1 MKLHLPKLL
10 LTAVLAASCTAY
22 AAEQW
27 GKPQF
32 GGPEYTWTGAG
43 DGSSYT
49 DGANWQEN
57 TAPDRANNNGP
68 TLIFNGATAT
78 ITGANKNS
86 SDRGGI
92 KALNGSNVSV
102 GLGDW
107 GGSIYVE
114 EGSALT
120 TNVGIQLKNTEQ
132 SSNANVYAGGKLT
145 ITNTTLDFLDGN
157 NWQNWQIDTNG
168 QIDLTAMTE
177 VKKQAGGWN
186 LQYILPE
193 HVTIGSPINAGTV
206 SNRDYESKAVEK
218 QIVTSAKS
226 LAGMFDSVT
235 VIDTMRNSAAN
246 ADMYEMTYG
255 ENGNLTVS
263 YTEEKYNNASLE
275 TSGDITWAHG
285 SAGWVIAGAD
295 TTDTSFLNGD
305 TVKFAGNGS
314 ANLQGDIT
322 VNDLTVGEGVDYT
335 VNMSNDSSLYI
346 QTRKDNFGGLK
357 IVGND
362 STSLGLRLST
372 DATHNGDSRV
382 MLAEGS
388 SLGAVYVDG
397 VFAYNLHGG
406 ALQSNLGGADLH
418 LGNNGVLLLRNGL
431 SGTVDANIK
440 DIYFDGNNGEIRT
453 YGNVT
458 DATVA
463 DNIYA
468 SALQKTDTGSINLS
482 GTVNAQSIIAKDGT
496 LTLAGTVNAKSIIA
510 KGGTLTLAG
519 TVKSTDSLMAGGG
532 NINITGTVTTG
543 QLRLSEQGVGNVT
556 ISTGGKLSVT
566 GTNNNHSTGTSML
579 LAHWGHDSKLTIAGG
594 ELDAQ
599 NTTVLMSWT
608 GTGTL
613 EITSGIASVKGLN
626 FWAQGTALKGHL
638 ILGSETGGTGRLNIG
653 SDGIIDACGNAPSVK
668 LGNGTIG
675 ATADWRAKYNGS
687 FTATVFQLVGTEGG
701 TVFDTTDAND
711 GTTARTI
718 IIDNPMAGSGKL
730 VKTGDGILELKGDN
744 SYSGGT
750 TITGG
755 TLKATHQNALGT
767 GSVTVNGGNLEVTGE
782 HAIKGAEL
790 NITNGKV
797 TATINNG
804 NVDKS
809 VISNDTKVNIGTD
822 GTLVLS
828 GHDMVGWG
836 GGKAPSI
843 ILGSTDTTKKA
854 VLDIQDTSSCT
865 FGSDVT
871 MNGNSE
877 IKGTSFNTFDFSLAV
892 TGTGNSITAEIMQL
906 RNNLS
911 IEVDQSAELTINSK
925 LTNGNDKTGNI
936 TKSGLGSLI
945 ITNSESDWE
954 GALNVTQGVLELRSA
969 ATLNTVVMSSNTSLI
984 SGDGTIKSLTL
995 ESGAELQADSAVAMA
1010 DGSSLSLGIGLTLN
1024 GDLLDAVK
1032 SLTGNKTVDLFT
1044 NVGTLTLGTE
1054 VFTQGSNV
1062 LDATNAIDLSKYFAL
1077 VTAQTPAFLSDEQLS
1092 SGYYLGFD
1100 ANGTVYAG
1108 LIPEPTT
1115 ATLSLLALAALA
1127 ARRRRK

>member
-49 DGANWQEN
+49 DGANWQGN
-57 TAPDRANNNGP
+57 TAPDRTDKDGP

-102 GLGDW
+102 GLGEW

-114 EGSALT
+114 EGAELT
-120 TNVGIQLKNTEQ
+120 TSVVWQLKNTEQ

-145 ITNTTLDFLDGN
+145 ITNTILDFQDPNGN

-177 VKKQAGGWN
+177 VKKLPGGWN

-206 SNRDYESKAVEK
+206 SNRDYESKTVEK
-218 QIVTSAKS
+218 QIVTSGKS

-275 TSGDITWAHG
+275 TSGEITWAHG
-285 SAGWVIAGAD
+285 TAGWVIAGAD
-295 TTDTSFLNGD
+295 STNTSFLNGD

-335 VNMSNDSSLYI
+335 VNMADDSSLYI
-346 QTRKDNFGGLK
+346 QTRKNNFGGLK

-362 STSLGLRLST
+362 STSLDLRLST

-406 ALQSNLGGADLH
+406 ALESNLGGADLH

-482 GTVNAQSIIAKDGT
+482 GTVNA
-496 LTLAGTVNAKSIIA
+496 KSIIA

-519 TVKSTDSLMAGGG
+519 TVTSTDSIMAGGG

-566 GTNNNHSTGTSML
+566 GTTNNHSTGTSML
-579 LAHWGHDSKLTIAGG
+579 LAHWGHDSKLSIAGG

-626 FWAQGTALKGHL
+626 FWGQGVGDLKGYL

-653 SDGIIDACGNAPSVK
+653 SDGIIDACGGAPSVT

-675 ATADWRAKYNGS
+675 ATADWRAKYNGDY
-687 FTATVFQLVGTEGG
+687 TATVFQLVGTEGG

-730 VKTGDGILELKGDN
+730 VKTGDGILELRGNN

-782 HAIKGAEL
+782 LAIEGAEL

-797 TATINNG
+797 TATINND
-804 NVDKS
+804 NVDKT
-809 VISNDTKVNIGTD
+809 VISHNTKVNIGTG

-836 GGKAPSI
+836 NYNAPSI
-843 ILGSTDTTKKA
+843 ILGSADTTQKA

-877 IKGTSFNTFDFSLAV
+877 IKGTKFNTFNFSLAV
-892 TGTGNSITAEIMQL
+892 TGTGNSITADIMQI
-906 RNNLS
+906 RKDLS
-911 IEVDQSAELTINSK
+911 IEVGQSAELTINSE
-925 LTNGNDKTGNI
+925 LTGGSDVTGNI

-945 ITNSESDWE
+945 ITNSQSDWE

-1024 GDLLDAVK
+1024 GELLDAVK

-1062 LDATNAIDLSKYFAL
+1062 LDATNAIDLGKYFAL

-1100 ANGTVYAG
+1100 ANGTLYAG